1 MLWEVL
7 GKVVSVIEKFIE
19 WAFQDWKH
27 IIIFAIIIVV
37 LDLIATGRF
46 PVLTRK
52 KSNDDGDE

>member
-7 GKVVSVIEKFIE
+7 GKVVSIIEKFIE

-27 IIIFAIIIVV
+27 IIIFVIIIVV